1 MSTFVRNSRA
11 FVAPSGVPSRADIDE
26 SVRRVPATERVLDH
40 ILEELDAGRLVPG
53 ARVNAARIAG
63 QLQLS
68 AAPVREALCVLA
80 GRGVVDLLPDRGAV
94 MRPITSR
101 EVRLLWELITPI
113 GSVGL
118 RLAAEA
124 IRAGCDAREIID
136 AYREI
141 QRRAVESGPLRF
153 ILALNEWHFACN
165 RLGGNEF
172 VTLALERLGI
182 AYWDRYL
189 VGLIDVQANI
199 AQYLEN
205 YRRAH
210 EAVLA
215 GDGKSAAA
223 ALEFHAQWSVDLIR
237 RAEEADDRSRRGS
250 RRGS

>member
-1 MSTFVRNSRA
+1 
-11 FVAPSGVPSRADIDE
+11 
-26 SVRRVPATERVLDH
+26 VPATERVLDH
-40 ILEELDAGRLVPG
+40 ILEELDARRLAPG
-53 ARVNAARIAG
+53 ARVNAARIAS

-101 EVRLLWELITPI
+101 EVRLMWELIAPV

-124 IRAGCDAREIID
+124 IRDGGDPREIIQ
-136 AYREI
+136 AHREI
-141 QRRAVESGPLRF
+141 QRRAEQAGPLRF
-153 ILALNEWHFACN
+153 ILGLNEWHFACN

-189 VGLIDVQANI
+189 IGLIDVQANV

-205 YRRAH
+205 YRRMH

-215 GDGKSAAA
+215 GDGKSGAA

-237 RAEEADDRSRRGS
+237 RTEATLKHTRRESRRG
-250 RRGS
+250 G